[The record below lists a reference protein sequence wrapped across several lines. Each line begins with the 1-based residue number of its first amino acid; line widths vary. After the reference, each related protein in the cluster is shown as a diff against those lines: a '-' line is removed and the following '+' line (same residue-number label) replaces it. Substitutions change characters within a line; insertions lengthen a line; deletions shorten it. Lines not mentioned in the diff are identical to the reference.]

1 MKESQAATIGMSLTS
16 AVGTAGGPAMGTSPL
31 QQKQRLKRLDW
42 VFADRPIYFVTACV
56 EGRRPIL
63 ANRRVLDAFR
73 EFCCTGLERG
83 FFVGRFV
90 LMPDH
95 LHLFIVVSREV
106 PHALSIWM
114 KGLKRSL
121 TRVLDEMGVSS
132 PHWQKGFFD
141 HVMRSGE
148 SYSEKWNYVRA
159 NPVRAGLVSQA
170 DAWPYQGEICELR
183 F

>member
-1 MKESQAATIGMSLTS
+1 MKESQAATMGISR
-16 AVGTAGGPAMGTSPL
+16 APAMGTSPL

-42 VFADRPIYFVTACV
+42 VFADRPLYFVTACI
-56 EGRRPIL
+56 EGRRSIL
-63 ANRRVLDAFR
+63 ANELVFHAFQ
-73 EFCCTGLERG
+73 EFSFEGLERG

-95 LHLFIVVSREV
+95 LHLFIVVPREV

-148 SYSEKWNYVRA
+148 SYSEKWNYVRN
-159 NPVRAGLVSQA
+159 NPVRAGLVA
-170 DAWPYQGEICELR
+170 EAEAWPFQGEIYELR

>member
-1 MKESQAATIGMSLTS
+1 VKRKKASTMKEAEDSTMRTSSLQHK
-16 AVGTAGGPAMGTSPL
+16 A
-31 QQKQRLKRLDW
+31 RLKRLDW
-42 VFADRPIYFVTACV
+42 VFADRPMYFLTACV
-56 EGRRPIL
+56 EGRRPLL
-63 ANRRVLDAFR
+63 ANHRVLDAFQ
-73 EFCCTGLERG
+73 EFCRTGLDRG

-95 LHLFIVVSREV
+95 LHLFIVVPREV

-114 KGLKRSL
+114 KALKRSL
-121 TRVLDEMGVSS
+121 TRVLDEMGVSP

-148 SYSEKWNYVRA
+148 SYSEKWNYVSD
-159 NPVRAGLVSQA
+159 NPVRAGLVA
-170 DAWPYQGEICELR
+170 EAEEWPFQGEICELR